1 MKYLFF
7 LLIPIL
13 VSCGS
18 TVAVDFDD
26 QTNFTSFSSYNF
38 YPTIESGLNDLD
50 DKRIMFAI
58 DSLMAQKGFQKSE
71 NPQLLVNF
79 FVKEILTSS
88 RNTLGIGIGGGGGN
102 VGIGVSGG
110 IPIGGREIEQQFTL
124 DLIDANNDALV
135 WQGILGGRYKEKS
148 TPLQKERYYEA
159 IIQKILKKF
168 PPTSK

>member
-124 DLIDANNDALV
+124 DLIDANNDALI
-135 WQGILGGRYKEKS
+135 WQGVLDGRYKEKS

-159 IIQKILKKF
+159 IIQKILKKY
-168 PPTSK
+168 PPASK